1 MKLKDLQTRQ
11 APSKVK
17 TIRESLFDHYK
28 SEGEYRQDIEQ
39 LNSQAEIKKQ
49 GLESLEERIF
59 NSELMLF
66 NLENWVDLEN
76 DLVEDLDK
84 QIKDNEKHITQLEK
98 RIPDLEKEA
107 QEKGSALKIVLA
119 NKKVKASTDR
129 FNFLE
134 EKYKEVSDAMAE
146 MEGRQNQ
153 IANDIISK
161 ENQIDSL
168 NKQEAQKVSTVKS
181 YDAHIKDRQVSIQN
195 LNGEIEQKTKELVP
209 INELVDEINNKR
221 NRIGHLEQSL
231 QIKTSELKNV
241 QTDYKDTIK
250 ANDLLTKKNEEA
262 DVELSGL
269 RSKILSNKS
278 QLEDWENKIRDC
290 QVTCSDLITQ
300 ISEYDATKQNID
312 KEIQAAKRKL
322 RIE

>member
-1 MKLKDLQTRQ
+1 
-11 APSKVK
+11 
-17 TIRESLFDHYK
+17 
-28 SEGEYRQDIEQ
+28 
-39 LNSQAEIKKQ
+39 
-49 GLESLEERIF
+49 
-59 NSELMLF
+59 
-66 NLENWVDLEN
+66 
-76 DLVEDLDK
+76 
-84 QIKDNEKHITQLEK
+84 
-98 RIPDLEKEA
+98 
-107 QEKGSALKIVLA
+107 
-119 NKKVKASTDR
+119 
-129 FNFLE
+129 
-134 EKYKEVSDAMAE
+134 MAE

-241 QTDYKDTIK
+241 QTDYKYTIK
-250 ANDLLTKKNEEA
+250 ANYLLTKKNEEA

-322 RIE
+322 RDVSNKTKQAETELNDLLYRAALRENSAPESNQSLGFGKSTFTV